1 MKKMNVMMMAAA
13 MLLGGAMLKA
23 DTLSGVVTDTMC
35 GLSHSGKPAE
45 RCTAG
50 CVKNGSTLSLV
61 VGDKVYEMKGKTE
74 GMETL
79 GGATVKV
86 NGTLDGKT
94 LTVDSY
100 TK

>member
-1 MKKMNVMMMAAA
+1 MKKMKVMMMAAA

-23 DTLSGVVTDTMC
+23 DTMTGVVTDTMC
-35 GLSHSGKPAE
+35 GLNHSGKPADK
-45 RCTAG
+45 CTAG
-50 CVKNGSTLSLV
+50 CVKKGSTMSLV

-74 GMETL
+74 GMEAL

-86 NGTLDGKT
+86 SGK
-94 LTVDSY
+94 LAGNILEVDSY